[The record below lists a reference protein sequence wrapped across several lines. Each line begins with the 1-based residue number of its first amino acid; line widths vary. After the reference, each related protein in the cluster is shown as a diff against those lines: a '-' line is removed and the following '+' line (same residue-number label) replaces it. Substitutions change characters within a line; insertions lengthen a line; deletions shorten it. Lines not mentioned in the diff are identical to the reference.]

1 MILTGFVE
9 RIMDMRLVIDN
20 ISKIRHAEFD
30 FRGITVIAGN
40 NNTGKSTVGKVLFS
54 SFNSLCNIGEK
65 VKRQRQQQ
73 KIVTLI
79 RALSNSESVNDDNV
93 WMFLNLIKSSEGN
106 DVKIWNFSDKQS
118 FAESLKKFLKKL
130 GIKRIQLTED
140 LISAIWEKIGLVD
153 KIADSDV
160 QGMLIE
166 RVFKDIFDKQI
177 NSITDDNKAKIE
189 LIIQKKKIEIEFA
202 NNQCIN
208 VSIPIQLIHKAIL
221 LQTPDSIHAFNNLDK
236 PYHAYQHKISLPED
250 YLIDFMKH
258 AGNQTIIDAVEN
270 RMKLKDINMLIHDV
284 VPGQFTQNENGEFVY
299 RKKGYKEGLHL
310 INLSTG
316 SKSFGMLSLILSHNV
331 FTDEDVLILD
341 EPEVHLHPEWQLKY
355 AQLVILLQKVFHL
368 TILLTTHSPYFLEA
382 VEVYARKYGV
392 DGITNYYMARDQ
404 GDYAEFEEVTGDID
418 KIYQEMSEPFEH
430 LDDLRLEMEMDK

>member
-93 WMFLNLIKSSEGN
+93 WMFLDLIKSSEGN

-166 RVFKDIFDKQI
+166 RVFKDIFDNQI

-236 PYHAYQHKISLPED
+236 PYHAYEHKISLPED

-258 AGNQTIIDAVEN
+258 AGNQTVIDAVEN
-270 RMKLKDINMLIHDV
+270 RMKLEDINMLIHDV

-404 GDYAEFEEVTGDID
+404 GDYAEFEEVTGHTD
-418 KIYQEMSEPFEH
+418 KIYQEMAEPFDQ
-430 LDDLRLEMEMDK
+430 LNKLRLQMEMDK